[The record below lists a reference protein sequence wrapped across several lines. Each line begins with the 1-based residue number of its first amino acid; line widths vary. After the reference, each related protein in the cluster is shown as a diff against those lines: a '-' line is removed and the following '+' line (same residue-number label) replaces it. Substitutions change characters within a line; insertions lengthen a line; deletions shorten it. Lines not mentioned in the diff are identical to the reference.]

1 MKKAIALITITILAL
16 NVFAQQVIM
25 EQKVTKDTVPS
36 DFGPN
41 LKNFSHFYTAFGII
55 AGAPEGY
62 GATIRYGNSSD
73 FNMGFRY
80 KRKLSNFYS
89 MGFDLGYGLTS
100 FKLKQDL
107 TKIFPNAKLHH
118 KEKIHFN
125 HLRLTLYNRFNFG
138 KRGNYIG
145 NFLDIAAYGDWEFS
159 AKHIYFDKHPL
170 LNNDNASAAKVIN
183 TGLAYTNPFNYGV
196 QTRIGF
202 NRYVL
207 YGSYRLSELFKDQFS
222 YPELPRLVIGL
233 QISMHG

>member
-1 MKKAIALITITILAL
+1 MKAIALITIIFLTL

-25 EQKVTKDTVPS
+25 EQDVAKDTVPS

-55 AGAPEGY
+55 AGAPHGY
-62 GATIRYGNSSD
+62 GTNIRYGNSSD
-73 FNMGFRY
+73 FNTGFRY

-89 MGFDLGYGLTS
+89 LGFDLGYGLTS
-100 FKLKQDL
+100 FKLKQDS
-107 TKIFPNAKLHH
+107 TKILPNAKLHYN
-118 KEKIHFN
+118 EKINFN
-125 HLRLTLYNRFNFG
+125 HLKLILYNRFNFG
-138 KRGNYIG
+138 KRGNHIG
-145 NFLDIAAYGDWEFS
+145 NFIDIAAYGDWEFS
-159 AKHIYFDKHPL
+159 VKHIYTDKHPL
-170 LNNDNASAAKVIN
+170 LNVDNATTTKVVN

-207 YGSYRLSELFKDQFS
+207 YGSYRLSELFKDPFS
-222 YPELPRLVIGL
+222 YPELPRLIIGF